1 MNTLKKSLL
10 ASLVLATISPVS
22 AADETLNPVIVTAS
36 RTAQT
41 VDDALAPV
49 IVITRE
55 EIERSQAIDIAEL
68 LRFYAGLD
76 IARTGGAGSQTS
88 LFLRG
93 TESDH
98 TLIMIDGVKFNP
110 GTTGGAALQN
120 INPEQIERI
129 EIVKGPRSTLYGS
142 EAIGGVI
149 NIITRRGKT
158 KGTHANAS
166 MAIGGDRTRKF
177 SATVAHTGE
186 RFRAGLAV
194 AANNTDGFPARLSST
209 LGDNGNRNT
218 SINAY
223 FGVALKNSLDI
234 ELSHWQ
240 SRGNNEY
247 LSGFPPFT
255 PLALADQDF
264 TNSVTALT
272 FKAAPTDI
280 WSTTLKLSRME
291 DDLEQ
296 NQNTNSSR
304 TTRNVLDWQNDIEL
318 NQHHLITAGVS
329 LSSEDV
335 TSVGSSSYDEKTN
348 VNAIFIQDNI
358 KYGDHQLLVAARNTD
373 HEDFGNNTSWNLE
386 YGFQATSKLKLLAG
400 VGTAFR
406 APTGNDRFGFG
417 GDPDLQPETSRNVEL
432 GLRYKANQHHN
443 FTVSAFD
450 NKIKNLINVIRVP
463 AGSFNFVATNVG
475 RTRIKGIEF
484 GYKFAKGPWQA
495 RTEAI
500 FQNPINES
508 DNTLLLRRAKRSL
521 TASIAYT
528 KGSYRIGADMLANGK
543 REDFS
548 NVTLASYTTINLNTS
563 YALDKD
569 WRVQARVENI
579 FDEEYELVNDYTTPG
594 RTLLLELRFAPK
606 GF

>member
-1 MNTLKKSLL
+1 MNTLNKSLL

-22 AADETLNPVIVTAS
+22 AADKTLSPIVVTAT

-41 VDDALAPV
+41 VDDSLAPV

-55 EIERSQAIDIAEL
+55 EIERNQAVDVAEL
-68 LRFYAGLD
+68 LRFHAGLD

-158 KGTHANAS
+158 KGTYAS
-166 MAIGGDRTRKF
+166 GSVSLGEDRTRKF
-177 SATVAHTGE
+177 SANVAHTGE
-186 RFRAGLAV
+186 NFRAGFAV
-194 AANNTDGFPARLSST
+194 AINNTDGFPARLSST
-209 LGDNGNRNT
+209 AGNNGNRNN
-218 SINAY
+218 SINTY
-223 FGVALKNSLDI
+223 VGTTLNNGVDI

-240 SRGNNEY
+240 SRGNNSY
-247 LSGFPPFT
+247 LNFS
-255 PLALADQDF
+255 LATRDQDF

-272 FKAAPTDI
+272 VKADPTDI

-291 DDLEQ
+291 DDLDQ
-296 NQNTNSSR
+296 SQTTNNSR

-318 NQHHLITAGVS
+318 NQHHLVTAGVL
-329 LSSEDV
+329 LSSENA
-335 TSVGSSSYDEKTN
+335 TSIGFSSYDESTN
-348 VNAIFIQDNI
+348 VNAVFVQDNI

-373 HEDFGNNTSWNLE
+373 HEDFGNYATWNLE
-386 YGFQATSKLKLLAG
+386 YGYQASSKLKLLAG

-406 APTGNDRFGFG
+406 APSGNDRYGFG
-417 GDPDLQPETSRNVEL
+417 GDPDLQPETSRNIEL
-432 GLRYKANQHHN
+432 GLRYKLTPHHN

-450 NKIKNLINVIRVP
+450 NKIKNLINLIQVP
-463 AGSFNFVATNVG
+463 AGSFNFNAVNVG
-475 RTRIKGIEF
+475 RSRIKGIEF
-484 GYKFAKGPWQA
+484 GYNFARGPWQA
-495 RTEAI
+495 RAEAI
-500 FQNPINES
+500 FQNPRNE
-508 DNTLLLRRAKRSL
+508 DTDTLLLRRVKRSL
-521 TASIAYT
+521 TASVAYT
-528 KGSYRIGADMLANGK
+528 KGRYRIGADMLASGK
-543 REDFS
+543 RDDAS
-548 NVTLASYTTINLNTS
+548 NVTLASYTTVNMNAS
-563 YALDKD
+563 YTFAKD
-569 WRVQARVENI
+569 WRIQARLENI

-594 RTLLLELRFAPK
+594 RTLLVQLRFSPK

>member
-1 MNTLKKSLL
+1 MNTIRKPLLVSLML
-10 ASLVLATISPVS
+10 ASV
-22 AADETLNPVIVTAS
+22 NPVYANDKTLDPIIVTAT

-41 VDDALAPV
+41 VDDALSPV

-55 EIERSQAIDIAEL
+55 DIERNQAVDVAEL
-68 LRFYAGLD
+68 LRFHAGLD

-120 INPEQIERI
+120 IDPEQIQQI

-158 KGTHANAS
+158 KGTHATAS
-166 MAIGGDRTRKF
+166 MAIGEDKTRKF
-177 SATVAHTGE
+177 SANVAHTSDV
-186 RFRAGLAV
+186 FRAGLAV

-209 LGDNGNRNT
+209 AGDNGNRNT

-223 FGVALKNSLDI
+223 FGVKMNNGVDV

-247 LSGFPPFT
+247 LNFS
-255 PLALADQDF
+255 LAARDQDF
-264 TNSVTALT
+264 TNSVSALT
-272 FKAAPTDI
+272 FKANPTDI
-280 WSTTLKLSRME
+280 WSTSLKFSHME

-296 NQNTNSSR
+296 NQNNNSSR
-304 TTRNVLDWQNDIEL
+304 TTRNVLDWQNDLEL

-329 LSSEDV
+329 LSSEKT
-335 TSVGSSSYDEKTN
+335 TSVGFSSYDERTST
-348 VNAIFIQDNI
+348 NAIFIQDNI
-358 KYGDHQLLVAARNTD
+358 QYGKHQFLVAARNTD
-373 HEDFGNNTSWNLE
+373 HEDFGNHATWNLE
-386 YGFQATSKLKLLAG
+386 YGYQATPKLRLLAG

-417 GDPDLQPETSRNVEL
+417 GDPELQPETSRNIEL
-432 GLRYKANQHHN
+432 GLRYKPTQHHG
-443 FTVSAFD
+443 FSVSAFD
-450 NKIKNLINVIRVP
+450 NKIKDLINLVQVP
-463 AGSFNFVATNVG
+463 AGSFNFNAVNVG

-484 GYKFAKGPWQA
+484 GYDFAKGPWQA
-495 RTEAI
+495 KAEAI
-500 FQNPINES
+500 FQNPRNES
-508 DNTLLLRRAKRSL
+508 DDTLLLRRAKRSL
-521 TASIAYT
+521 TASLVYT
-528 KGSYRIGADMLANGK
+528 KGLYRIGADMLASGK
-543 REDFS
+543 REDAS
-548 NVTLASYTTINLNTS
+548 NVTLASFTTVNLNAS
-563 YALDKD
+563 YALNKD
-569 WRVQARVENI
+569 WRIQARLENA
-579 FDEEYELVNDYTTPG
+579 FNEEYELVDDYTTPG
-594 RTLLLELRFAPK
+594 RTMLVELRFAPK